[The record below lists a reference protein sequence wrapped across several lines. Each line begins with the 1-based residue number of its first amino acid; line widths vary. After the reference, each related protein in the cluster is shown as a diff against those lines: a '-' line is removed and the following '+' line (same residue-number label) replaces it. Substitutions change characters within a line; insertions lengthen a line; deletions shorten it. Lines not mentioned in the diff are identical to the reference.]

1 MIIECTTCGAKYKY
15 DEAKLAGADSK
26 KLKCPKC
33 KGIIEVVNQNV
44 RAAAALRDPDSGKWE
59 QTYTAMTSPDVPAGT
74 PSESL
79 PTDPADTAVTGES
92 PKTSK
97 LRKEMLEGLKLP
109 ETRKLSIAVIS
120 GNNAGEIYPI
130 SKPRMVIGR
139 GEADILIQDLEAS
152 RTHAEID
159 VIGDRV
165 VLHDLNSTNGTFV
178 DEQKITSVTLENHSE
193 FRIGSTVFMLIITDV
208 E

>member
-15 DEAKLAGADSK
+15 DEGKLAGAESK

-33 KGIIEVVNQNV
+33 KGIIEVVNQKV

-59 QTYTAMTSPDVPAGT
+59 QTFTTMTSPLP
-74 PSESL
+74 PSES
-79 PTDPADTAVTGES
+79 PSTTDPADTAVTGES

-120 GNNAGEIYPI
+120 GNNAGEIYQI

-152 RTHAEID
+152 RTHCEID

>member
-15 DEAKLAGADSK
+15 DEAKLAGAESK

-33 KGIIEVVNQNV
+33 KGIIEVVNQKV
-44 RAAAALRDPDSGKWE
+44 RAAAALRDPDSGKWDS
-59 QTYTAMTSPDVPAGT
+59 TFTTMTSPAGA
-74 PSESL
+74 PSAESS
-79 PTDPADTAVTGES
+79 PTDPADTAVPGES

-193 FRIGSTVFMLIITDV
+193 FRIGSTVFMLIITDI

>member
-15 DEAKLAGADSK
+15 DEAKLAGAESK

-33 KGIIEVVNQNV
+33 KGIIEVVNQKV
-44 RAAAALRDPDSGKWE
+44 RAAAALRDPDSGKWDS
-59 QTYTAMTSPDVPAGT
+59 TFTTMTSAAAPT
-74 PSESL
+74 ESSQ
-79 PTDPADTAVTGES
+79 TDPADTAVPGES

-97 LRKEMLEGLKLP
+97 LRKEMLDGLKLP

>member
-1 MIIECTTCGAKYKY
+1 MIIECTTCGSKYKY
-15 DEAKLAGADSK
+15 DESKLAGADSK

-44 RAAAALRDPDSGKWE
+44 RAAAALRDPDSENKWE
-59 QTYTAMTSPDVPAGT
+59 QTFASIGPA
-74 PSESL
+74 SAAVERS
-79 PTDPADTAVTGES
+79 PADTAVTGES

-109 ETRKLSIAVIS
+109 ETRKLSLAVIS
-120 GNNAGEIYPI
+120 GNNAGEIYQI

-178 DEQKITSVTLENHSE
+178 DEQKITSVSLENHNE

>member
-15 DEAKLAGADSK
+15 DEAKLAGAESK

-33 KGIIEVVNQNV
+33 KGIIEVLNQKV
-44 RAAAALRDPDSGKWE
+44 RAAAALRDPDSGKWDS
-59 QTYTAMTSPDVPAGT
+59 TFTTMTSPAAPA
-74 PSESL
+74 ES
-79 PTDPADTAVTGES
+79 PQADPADTAVPGES

-97 LRKEMLEGLKLP
+97 LRKEMLDGLKLP

>member
-15 DEAKLAGADSK
+15 DEAKLAGAESK

-33 KGIIEVVNQNV
+33 KGIIEVLNQKV
-44 RAAAALRDPDSGKWE
+44 RAAAALRDPDSGKWDS
-59 QTYTAMTSPDVPAGT
+59 TFTTMTSPAAPA
-74 PSESL
+74 ES
-79 PTDPADTAVTGES
+79 PQTDPADTAVPGES

-97 LRKEMLEGLKLP
+97 LRKEMLDGLKLP

>member
-15 DEAKLAGADSK
+15 DEGKLAGAESK

-33 KGIIEVVNQNV
+33 KGIIEVVNQKV
-44 RAAAALRDPDSGKWE
+44 RAAAALRDPDSGKWDS
-59 QTYTAMTSPDVPAGT
+59 TFTTMTSPAAA
-74 PSESL
+74 PSAESSS
-79 PTDPADTAVTGES
+79 TDPADTAVPGES

>member
-1 MIIECTTCGAKYKY
+1 MIIECTTCGSKYKY
-15 DEAKLAGADSK
+15 DESKLAGADSK

-33 KGIIEVVNQNV
+33 KGVIEVVNQNV
-44 RAAAALRDPDSGKWE
+44 RAAAALRDPAPDNKWE
-59 QTYTAMTSPDVPAGT
+59 QTFTAVSPASAQT
-74 PSESL
+74 ELNS
-79 PTDPADTAVTGES
+79 PADTAVSGE
-92 PKTSK
+92 PAKTSK

-109 ETRKLSIAVIS
+109 ETRKLSLAVIS
-120 GNNAGEIYPI
+120 GNNAGEIFQI

-178 DEQKITSVTLENHSE
+178 DEQKITSVSLENHNE

>member
-15 DEAKLAGADSK
+15 DEAKLAGAESK

-33 KGIIEVVNQNV
+33 KGIIEVLNQKV
-44 RAAAALRDPDSGKWE
+44 RAAAALRDPDSGKWDS
-59 QTYTAMTSPDVPAGT
+59 TFTTMTSPAGA
-74 PSESL
+74 PSAESSQ
-79 PTDPADTAVTGES
+79 TDPADTAVPGES

>member
-15 DEAKLAGADSK
+15 DESKLAGAESK

-59 QTYTAMTSPDVPAGT
+59 QTFTTVSSPSSSSPAQ
-74 PSESL
+74 
-79 PTDPADTAVTGES
+79 TDPADTAVTGES

-97 LRKEMLEGLKLP
+97 LRKEMLDGLKLP

-120 GNNAGEIYPI
+120 GNNAGEIFQI

-139 GEADILIQDLEAS
+139 AEADILIQDLEAS

>member
-15 DEAKLAGADSK
+15 DEGKLAGAESK

-33 KGIIEVVNQNV
+33 KGIIEVVNQKV
-44 RAAAALRDPDSGKWE
+44 RAAAALRDPDSGKWDS
-59 QTYTAMTSPDVPAGT
+59 TFTTITSPVKATESSAGV
-74 PSESL
+74 
-79 PTDPADTAVTGES
+79 DPADTAVTGES

-120 GNNAGEIYPI
+120 GNNAGEIYQI

-193 FRIGSTVFMLIITDV
+193 FRIGSTTFMLIITDV

>member
-15 DEAKLAGADSK
+15 DEGKLAGAESK

-59 QTYTAMTSPDVPAGT
+59 QTYTAVASPSSQSASAASSV
-74 PSESL
+74 
-79 PTDPADTAVTGES
+79 DPADTAVTGES
-92 PKTSK
+92 PRTSK

-109 ETRKLSIAVIS
+109 ESRKLSIAVIS
-120 GNNAGEIYPI
+120 GNNAGEIFQI

>member
-15 DEAKLAGADSK
+15 DEGKLAGAESK

-33 KGIIEVVNQNV
+33 KGIIEVVNQKV
-44 RAAAALRDPDSGKWE
+44 RAAAALRDPDSGKWDS
-59 QTYTAMTSPDVPAGT
+59 TFTAMTSPAGPA
-74 PSESL
+74 PSS
-79 PTDPADTAVTGES
+79 PATDPADTAVPGES
-92 PKTSK
+92 PKTSQ
-97 LRKEMLEGLKLP
+97 LRKEMLDGLKLP

-120 GNNAGEIYPI
+120 GNNAGEIYQI

>member
-15 DEAKLAGADSK
+15 DEAKLAGAESK

-33 KGIIEVVNQNV
+33 KGIIEVLNQKV
-44 RAAAALRDPDSGKWE
+44 RAAAALRDPDSGKWDS
-59 QTYTAMTSPDVPAGT
+59 TFTTMTSPAAPA
-74 PSESL
+74 ESSQ
-79 PTDPADTAVTGES
+79 TDPADTAVPGES

-97 LRKEMLEGLKLP
+97 LRKEMLDGLKLP

-120 GNNAGEIYPI
+120 GNNAGEIYQI

-165 VLHDLNSTNGTFV
+165 VLHDLNSTNGTFL

>member
-15 DEAKLAGADSK
+15 DEAKLAGAESK

-33 KGIIEVVNQNV
+33 KGIIEVLNQKV
-44 RAAAALRDPDSGKWE
+44 RAAAALRDPDSGKWDS
-59 QTYTAMTSPDVPAGT
+59 TFTTMTSAAAPA
-74 PSESL
+74 ESSQ
-79 PTDPADTAVTGES
+79 TDPADTAVPGES

-97 LRKEMLEGLKLP
+97 LRKEMLDGLKLP

-152 RTHAEID
+152 RTHAEVD

>member
-15 DEAKLAGADSK
+15 DESKLAGADSK

-44 RAAAALRDPDSGKWE
+44 RAAAALRDPDSENKWE
-59 QTYTAMTSPDVPAGT
+59 QTFASIGPASAQVERG
-74 PSESL
+74 
-79 PTDPADTAVTGES
+79 PADTAVTGES

-109 ETRKLSIAVIS
+109 ETRKLSLAVIS
-120 GNNAGEIYPI
+120 GNNAGEIFQI

-165 VLHDLNSTNGTFV
+165 VLHDLSSTNGTFV
-178 DEQKITSVTLENHSE
+178 DEQKITSVSLENHNE

>member
-1 MIIECTTCGAKYKY
+1 MIIECTSCGAKYKY
-15 DEAKLAGADSK
+15 DESKLGGASSK

-33 KGIIEVVNQNV
+33 KGVIEVVNQSAV
-44 RAAAALRDPDSGKWE
+44 AAAAPKANDRFE
-59 QTYTAMTSPDVPAGT
+59 QTFAAVSA
-74 PSESL
+74 SFASQ
-79 PTDPADTAVTGES
+79 DPADTANSENS
-92 PKTSK
+92 PGTSK
-97 LRKEMLEGLKLP
+97 VSREMLAGLKMP
-109 ETRKLSIAVIS
+109 EYRKFSLAVIS
-120 GNNAGEIYPI
+120 GSNAGEIFQI
-130 SKPRMVIGR
+130 NKPKMVIGR
-139 GEADILIQDLEAS
+139 GEVDVTIHDLEAS

-178 DEQKITSVTLENHSE
+178 DEQKINSMALENHSE

>member
-15 DEAKLAGADSK
+15 DEAKLAGAESK

-33 KGIIEVVNQNV
+33 KGIIEVLNQKV
-44 RAAAALRDPDSGKWE
+44 RAAAALRDPDSGKWDS
-59 QTYTAMTSPDVPAGT
+59 TFTTMTSPAAPA
-74 PSESL
+74 ESSQ
-79 PTDPADTAVTGES
+79 TDPADTAVPGES

-97 LRKEMLEGLKLP
+97 LRKEMLDGLKLP

>member
-15 DEAKLAGADSK
+15 DESKLAGADSK

-44 RAAAALRDPDSGKWE
+44 RAAAALRDPDAENKWE
-59 QTYTAMTSPDVPAGT
+59 QTFTSVDAASG
-74 PSESL
+74 PSEL
-79 PTDPADTAVTGES
+79 RNPADTVASSES

-97 LRKEMLEGLKLP
+97 LRKEMLDGLKLP
-109 ETRKLSIAVIS
+109 ETRKLSLAVIS
-120 GNNAGEIYPI
+120 GNNAGEIFQI

-178 DEQKITSVTLENHSE
+178 DEQKITSVSLENHNE

>member
-1 MIIECTTCGAKYKY
+1 MIIECTTCGSKYKY
-15 DEAKLAGADSK
+15 DESKLAGADSK

-33 KGIIEVVNQNV
+33 KGVIEVVNQNV
-44 RAAAALRDPDSGKWE
+44 RAAAALRDPDPDNKWE
-59 QTYTAMTSPDVPAGT
+59 QTFTAVNPASQ
-74 PSESL
+74 SEAHN
-79 PTDPADTAVTGES
+79 PADTAASSE
-92 PKTSK
+92 PAKTSK

-109 ETRKLSIAVIS
+109 ETRKLSLALIS
-120 GNNAGEIYPI
+120 GNNAGEIYQI

-178 DEQKITSVTLENHSE
+178 DEQKITSVSLENHNE

>member
-15 DEAKLAGADSK
+15 DESKLAGADSK

-44 RAAAALRDPDSGKWE
+44 RAAAALRDPDSENKWE
-59 QTYTAMTSPDVPAGT
+59 QTFASIGP
-74 PSESL
+74 PSASTERS
-79 PTDPADTAVTGES
+79 PADTAVTGES

-109 ETRKLSIAVIS
+109 ETRKLSLAVIS
-120 GNNAGEIYPI
+120 GNNAGEIYQI

-165 VLHDLNSTNGTFV
+165 VLHDLSSTNGTFV
-178 DEQKITSVTLENHSE
+178 DEQKITSVSLENHNE

>member
-15 DEAKLAGADSK
+15 DEAKLAGAESK

-33 KGIIEVVNQNV
+33 KGIIEVLNQKV
-44 RAAAALRDPDSGKWE
+44 RAAAALRDPDSGKWDS
-59 QTYTAMTSPDVPAGT
+59 TFTTMTSPAAPA
-74 PSESL
+74 ESSQ
-79 PTDPADTAVTGES
+79 TDPADTAVPGES

-97 LRKEMLEGLKLP
+97 LRKEMLDGLKLP

-193 FRIGSTVFMLIITDV
+193 FRIGSTTFMLIITDV

>member
-15 DEAKLAGADSK
+15 DEAKLAGAESK

-33 KGIIEVVNQNV
+33 KGIIEVLNQKV
-44 RAAAALRDPDSGKWE
+44 RAAAALRDPDSGKWDS
-59 QTYTAMTSPDVPAGT
+59 TFTTMTSPAPPA
-74 PSESL
+74 ESSQ
-79 PTDPADTAVTGES
+79 TDPADTAVPGES

-97 LRKEMLEGLKLP
+97 LRKEMLDGLKLP

-120 GNNAGEIYPI
+120 GNNAGEIYQI

-165 VLHDLNSTNGTFV
+165 VLHDLNSTNGTFL

>member
-1 MIIECTTCGAKYKY
+1 MIIECSTCGAKYKY
-15 DEAKLAGADSK
+15 DEGKLAGAESK

-44 RAAAALRDPDSGKWE
+44 RAAAALRDPDSGKWDS
-59 QTYTAMTSPDVPAGT
+59 TFTTMVSPAA
-74 PSESL
+74 PSESSSA
-79 PTDPADTAVTGES
+79 TDPADTAVTGES
-92 PKTSK
+92 PKTSQ

-120 GNNAGEIYPI
+120 GSNAGEIYQI

>member
-15 DEAKLAGADSK
+15 DEGKLAGAESK

-59 QTYTAMTSPDVPAGT
+59 QTFTAMSSPMPQAAPA
-74 PSESL
+74 ESS
-79 PTDPADTAVTGES
+79 TDPADTAVTGES

-97 LRKEMLEGLKLP
+97 LRKEMLDGLKLP

-120 GNNAGEIYPI
+120 GNNAGEIYQI

-193 FRIGSTVFMLIITDV
+193 FRIGSTTFMLIITDV

>member
-15 DEAKLAGADSK
+15 DEAKLAGSESK

-59 QTYTAMTSPDVPAGT
+59 QTYTAVSAGSPPQA
-74 PSESL
+74 E
-79 PTDPADTAVTGES
+79 TDPADTAVTGES

-97 LRKEMLEGLKLP
+97 LRKEMLDGLKLP
-109 ETRKLSIAVIS
+109 ESRKLSIAVIS
-120 GNNAGEIYPI
+120 GNNAGEIFQI

-193 FRIGSTVFMLIITDV
+193 FRIGSTVFMLIITDI

>member
-15 DEAKLAGADSK
+15 DEGKLAGAESK

-33 KGIIEVVNQNV
+33 KGIIEVVNQKV

-59 QTYTAMTSPDVPAGT
+59 QTFTAMSSPVAQAAPAEPGV
-74 PSESL
+74 
-79 PTDPADTAVTGES
+79 DPADTAVTGES
-92 PKTSK
+92 PKTSNI
-97 LRKEMLEGLKLP
+97 RKEMLDGLKLP

-120 GNNAGEIYPI
+120 GNNAGEIYQI

-193 FRIGSTVFMLIITDV
+193 FRIGSTTFMLIITDV